1 MDSSSSRRSSSTN
14 RRRRHAGTNSNTV
27 EYVQSA
33 CKLHLQAQVSSPESL
48 LAVRRFLAASG
59 RSGATEEENDVIV
72 RVGGGEGSGNDN
84 ASAVNNEEEEK
95 KKEEE
100 GGCNRLFVWVP
111 RGVVNN
117 TSGSANNDSNNDD
130 NTTEEECYD
139 EAIASTDIPDGRNL
153 GLLAFITVPSNGDSS
168 SSSTP
173 SPSSSSAMT
182 TKTTTT
188 VEQDDNNNTETAVAA
203 PIRSMIQ
210 CMVIT
215 PRTYLDTYIETND
228 DSVVEAAAAE
238 LTIAEQDSSSN
249 PASTTTY
256 LSLQLYARHCFLPAV
271 RAMEALESKKN
282 YDSSSNE
289 SSRMMSKMETLEN
302 KLREL
307 DIALGQ
313 CQRSSSFMGGG
324 HGIPHIVLL
333 AHPIII
339 AAAASASTSSTT
351 ALDID
356 NVGLTEYSNN
366 DTILN
371 EVQSSLNVWISQ
383 IRKVTS
389 LPGTTPFP
397 TIIDPDT
404 LPSSSSIS
412 TVTAASSFQQH
423 GVGSNKEV
431 TFSSSSSTGGGQN
444 NNADLEEVTF
454 WLSLDEALKHIQSE
468 LCKPTVLLTIALLRA
483 AKRFVATIALENN
496 TGIAN
501 ATSHTTDI
509 VNFLRDYPIQMLLSA
524 NDCDHICIAVE
535 SIFNYYPKIR
545 TSRYYDL
552 DRLARLVEAM
562 TLTLRERIIES
573 MLRSSSSNNNRHNNN
588 NNMGGGKNIILGLD
602 YMQYEK
608 FVRIPTQDI
617 FVLFDTK
624 YTEFAEFFLDQG
636 RMRRRG
642 DETTTPAQVLKG
654 IRLYHVRLRERL
666 DAIYYFRTQHEKLRG
681 VVAEALT
688 GGGGGETIGTSSSNL
703 TSSSVLLGGEDYS
716 TWALKEVDD
725 APVSL
730 FASLDVLDLS
740 TRGEAMFT
748 NALEGYDR
756 KVDAIEEHL
765 ARLLRDKLSSC
776 QVSYIFYLLL
786 CHLSLS
792 LSLIILSQPPFLFV
806 FLSILY
812 IITFLQPPQQDAED
826 MFRVF
831 ARFNPLLSRSRVRTA
846 VKEFQ
851 LQLINTVGVA
861 VQKLQ
866 SKFMHK
872 YESSSASIIATIR
885 GIPPVSGKILW
896 AKQMERQVHA
906 LMKRMSDVL
915 GKEWGQQLEGRQLR
929 RSCDELLS
937 KLDSRTY
944 FRNWVKEWERELSSD
959 TNSKLVTYPIIVVRE
974 GKVIVAKA
982 NFDEKYEYLSREI
995 RNLKWLGYER
1005 DIPRT
1010 IALVSED
1017 ANARY
1022 SHASKFPGAFQLRSS
1037 SS

>member
-14 RRRRHAGTNSNTV
+14 RRRHAGTNSNTV
-27 EYVQSA
+27 EYVQGA
-33 CKLHLQAQVSSPESL
+33 CKLHLQAQISSPESL

-84 ASAVNNEEEEK
+84 VSTVNNEEEEE

-111 RGVVNN
+111 RGAVNN
-117 TSGSANNDSNNDD
+117 TSGSANNDNNNDD
-130 NTTEEECYD
+130 STTEEECYD

-153 GLLAFITVPSNGDSS
+153 GLLAFITVPSNDDSS

-188 VEQDDNNNTETAVAA
+188 VEQDDNNTNNNTETTVVA

-228 DSVVEAAAAE
+228 DSVVEAAAAAS
-238 LTIAEQDSSSN
+238 TIAEQDSSSN

-339 AAAASASTSSTT
+339 AAAASAATSSTT

-412 TVTAASSFQQH
+412 AVTASSFQQH

-431 TFSSSSSTGGGQN
+431 TFSSSTTTTTGGGQN

-496 TGIAN
+496 TGIVN

-573 MLRSSSSNNNRHNNN
+573 MLRSSSSSSSSSSSNNNRHNN

-703 TSSSVLLGGEDYS
+703 TSSAVLLGSGGEDYS

-792 LSLIILSQPPFLFV
+792 HLLIPTPISLRFFIDIVYHHVPSTTTTGCRGYVSCICTFQP
-806 FLSILY
+806 
-812 IITFLQPPQQDAED
+812 T
-826 MFRVF
+826 
-831 ARFNPLLSRSRVRTA
+831 T
-846 VKEFQ
+846 
-851 LQLINTVGVA
+851 
-861 VQKLQ
+861 
-866 SKFMHK
+866 
-872 YESSSASIIATIR
+872 IAIPCSHGR
-885 GIPPVSGKILW
+885 QGIPAP
-896 AKQMERQVHA
+896 
-906 LMKRMSDVL
+906 
-915 GKEWGQQLEGRQLR
+915 
-929 RSCDELLS
+929 
-937 KLDSRTY
+937 
-944 FRNWVKEWERELSSD
+944 
-959 TNSKLVTYPIIVVRE
+959 
-974 GKVIVAKA
+974 A
-982 NFDEKYEYLSREI
+982 N
-995 RNLKWLGYER
+995 
-1005 DIPRT
+1005 
-1010 IALVSED
+1010 
-1017 ANARY
+1017 
-1022 SHASKFPGAFQLRSS
+1022 
-1037 SS
+1037 